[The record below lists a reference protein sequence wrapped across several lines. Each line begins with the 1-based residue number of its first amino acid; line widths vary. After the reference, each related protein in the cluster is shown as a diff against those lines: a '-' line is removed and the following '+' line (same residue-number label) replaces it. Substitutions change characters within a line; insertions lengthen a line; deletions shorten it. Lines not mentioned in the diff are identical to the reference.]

1 MKIHYLFSFPIN
13 IFRRA
18 RHTFNGEFY
27 YFFLIF
33 FFCKKKLKFDRSW
46 LVYYARKYIKTLSL
60 LSAGSQI
67 CGKHQ
72 GYKSRDSSLETPTRA
87 NLVTIMWRGEFLIIK
102 MFLSLSLLSPDRKI
116 INTLGIIKNW
126 STWLGSP
133 ALIRLCS
140 DLLNWVL
147 FIFEFREKLW
157 RREKRIKWN
166 TFYWV
171 YNYIFLA
178 CAGVCQLSGCPTELR
193 LEYLDV

>member
-1 MKIHYLFSFPIN
+1 MANSI
-13 IFRRA
+13 
-18 RHTFNGEFY
+18 
-27 YFFLIF
+27 IF
-33 FFCKKKLKFDRSW
+33 FFIFFSCKKKLKFDRSW

-116 INTLGIIKNW
+116 INKLGIIKNW
-126 STWLGSP
+126 STWRGSP

-140 DLLNWVL
+140 DLWNWFL
-147 FIFEFREKLW
+147 FILRSVKNCEGEK
-157 RREKRIKWN
+157 KGIKWN

-171 YNYIFLA
+171 HNYIFST
-178 CAGVCQLSGCPTELR
+178 CAGVCQISGSLTELR
-193 LEYLDV
+193 SGYLDV

>member
-1 MKIHYLFSFPIN
+1 MVNSII
-13 IFRRA
+13 
-18 RHTFNGEFY
+18 
-27 YFFLIF
+27 FFLIF

-87 NLVTIMWRGEFLIIK
+87 NLVTMTRRISQHQNVF
-102 MFLSLSLLSPDRKI
+102 SLSLLSPDRKV
-116 INTLGIIKNW
+116 INILGIIKNW

-147 FIFEFREKLW
+147 FIFEVREKLW

-193 LEYLDV
+193 LGYLDV